1 VNIRIPSASAAV
13 RAAVAAVLGSALLI
27 PSMAYAA
34 EEQKKEEAKEAE
46 LEEITVTG
54 SRIVRRDLES
64 NSPTV
69 TVEGAAFSNRANLSV
84 ESALNELPQFA
95 ASLGFG
101 GAGGDTFR
109 NSQQGATA
117 NQFTPGGIA
126 NSALDPLN
134 TYNANNT
141 VGATSVSLRG
151 LGSNRTL
158 LLMNGRRLV
167 PVNASL
173 AVDTSSIPS
182 SALQRVEIVTGGASS
197 VYGADAVSGVVNFIL
212 KDNYEGAELD
222 LQYGITELGDNQN
235 LRLSGILGGNFGDGR
250 GNAFVGME
258 YSQRGVAWNA
268 DRGYNKE
275 RYRNPL
281 IAAGGNLYLMQYEP
295 TTAAV
300 QGTPVANPSAAV
312 MDAIYRSHN
321 ASYVNG
327 TVPVNSPIL
336 VNPNGTIFV
345 ANDPEGAL
353 GAQLNDGYEYKINN
367 LSGTWGYNNLKS
379 RLSSPSTRYSLF
391 SSAHFDFT
399 DDLRFYT
406 QATFAHNHSEFIST
420 PGLGQFTTYIALNRQ
435 SPVPTELGRLLDSR
449 LTPAAGPNPAV
460 SRANDPYTVSFPI
473 AALFPEAGSKS
484 DAMNFQFINGFSGN
498 LPVKDWTFDVF
509 NSYGKSRNVTTG
521 INAVSVQAL
530 RLLAGLPNYG
540 AMAGGDANRDGK
552 SDGYFNGPGT
562 GDLVDAPSNAVY
574 PHAYLKCTSGL
585 GPALYPSLYPGQSV
599 SADCLDSLTANPV
612 GVTEMMQDQVEGAI
626 QGGLFELPA
635 GDLRFA
641 LGGGWRVHRYDF
653 DPSDMISTTNI
664 FDVQANT
671 HPTNPAHASD
681 SVTEGFA
688 ELLVPVLK
696 DVPFFKHLNVELGY
710 RYSDYKYAGPV
721 STWKALADWAIT
733 PGLRLR
739 GGFQRANRAPN
750 LVELFDPGSSAV
762 QVGPGDP
769 CSASFTNSFGL
780 AGARY
785 SANPTFN
792 PQNAAKVRALC
803 RYQMGAAGADSY
815 YTRDTQN
822 AAFGGNLFGLFLV
835 GVNAVGNPHLKNE
848 KSDTWTVGTVLRS
861 PFEHPLARFTA
872 TVDWF
877 RIKVDDAI
885 FIPLLTTLSGSPLQG
900 CWDANVNPAL
910 ATLKGDGTDSADALA
925 AADAPLACRLVQRNP
940 SDGTILTNRD
950 TPYNNVGSIV
960 SEGVDFGLNWSASL
974 ADLGLKL
981 PGRISFG
988 ANASYMLTDKR
999 QSISGAQYEDFTGVA
1014 GRGGV
1019 RWSFTNTLGYFN
1031 GPLNASLNWRH
1042 YPSLTS
1048 LGRLQGTDLR
1058 QEGIDPYD
1066 ILDLSFGYSLSR
1078 NLSMRFGVQNLL
1090 DVDPPISGRNPGNP
1104 NILTARGFPTGKS
1117 EGSIATGVYDA
1128 LGRSYFAGFKLS
1140 F

>member
-1 VNIRIPSASAAV
+1 VDIRNPMSGSWAV
-13 RAAVAAVLGSALLI
+13 RTAVAAVLGSVLVL
-27 PSMAYAA
+27 PSIAYAA
-34 EEQKKEEAKEAE
+34 EEEKKEAV
-46 LEEITVTG
+46 LEEVTVTG
-54 SRIVRRDLES
+54 SRIVRKDLES

-69 TVEGAAFSNRANLSV
+69 TVEGEAFNNRANLSV
-84 ESALNELPQFA
+84 ESVLNELPQFA
-95 ASLGFG
+95 GSLGFG

-222 LQYGITELGDNQN
+222 VQYGLTEVGDNQN
-235 LRLSGILGGNFGDGR
+235 LRLSGILGGNFSDGR
-250 GNAFVGME
+250 GNAFLGME
-258 YSQRGVAWNA
+258 YSKRGAAWNA

-281 IAAGGNLYLMQYEP
+281 IGAGGNLYLTQYEP
-295 TTAAV
+295 TTAAQ
-300 QGTPVANPSAAV
+300 QGLAIANPSIAV
-312 MDAIYRSHN
+312 MDSIYRSHFP
-321 ASYVNG
+321 SHVNG
-327 TVPVNSPIL
+327 TVPVNTPIL

-345 ANDPEGAL
+345 AGDPEGAR
-353 GAQLNDGYEYKINN
+353 GAQLNDGYEYKIND
-367 LSGTWGYNNLKS
+367 LTGTWGQNNLKS

-406 QATFAHNHSEFIST
+406 QATFAHNSSEFISV
-420 PGLGQFTTYIALNRQ
+420 PGLGQFTSYIALKRVNPDGTRN
-435 SPVPTELGRLLDSR
+435 PVPSELGLLLDSR
-449 LTPAAGPNPAV
+449 LTPAAGAAPAV
-460 SRANDPYTVSFPI
+460 SRANDPYTISFPL
-473 AALFPEAGSKS
+473 AALFPEAGSRSK
-484 DAMNFQFINGFSGN
+484 ALNFQLTNGFSGN

-509 NSYGKSRNVTTG
+509 NSYGQSRNITTG
-521 INAVSVQAL
+521 INAVSIQAL
-530 RLLAGLPNYG
+530 RLLSGMPNYG

-552 SDGYFNGPGT
+552 SDGFFNNPT
-562 GDLVDAPSNAVY
+562 SPSDLVDAPSAAAY

-599 SADCLDSLTANPV
+599 SADCLDSLTVNPV

-641 LGGGWRVHRYDF
+641 LGAGWRVHRYDF
-653 DPSDMISTTNI
+653 EPSDMISTTNI

-681 SVTEGFA
+681 SVREGFA

-696 DVPFFKHLNVELGY
+696 DLPFARHLNLELGY

-733 PGLRLR
+733 PGIRLR

-762 QVGPGDP
+762 QIAPGDP
-769 CSASFTNSFGL
+769 CSASFTNSAGL
-780 AGARY
+780 GAAAY

-792 PQNAAKVRALC
+792 PQNAAKVRKLC
-803 RYQMGAAGADSY
+803 EYQMGAPGAASY
-815 YTRDTQN
+815 YQRDQTSGPF
-822 AAFGGNLFGLFLV
+822 ANLFGFFFV

-848 KSDTWTVGTVLRS
+848 KSDTWTVGTVFRS

-877 RIKVDDAI
+877 KITVDDAI
-885 FIPLLTTLSGSPLQG
+885 FIPQLSTLSGSPLQG

-910 ATLKGDGTDSADALA
+910 AALKGDGTDSADALA
-925 AADAPLACRLVQRNP
+925 AADAPLVCRMIQRSPDN
-940 SDGTILTNRD
+940 GTIITNRD
-950 TPYNNVGSIV
+950 TPYNNVGAIV
-960 SEGVDFGLNWSASL
+960 SEGVDLGFNWSASL
-974 ADLGLKL
+974 ADFGLKL
-981 PGRISFG
+981 PGRISYG
-988 ANASYMLTDKR
+988 VNANYMITDKR
-999 QSISGAQYEDFTGVA
+999 QSISGAPFEDYTGVA

-1019 RWSFTNTLGYFN
+1019 RWSFTNTLGYFT
-1031 GPLNASLNWRH
+1031 GPFNASLNWRH

-1048 LGRLQGTDLR
+1048 LGRLQGTDVR
-1058 QEGIDPYD
+1058 SEGIDPYD
-1066 ILDLSFGYSLSR
+1066 ILDLSFGYSLSA
-1078 NLSMRFGVQNLL
+1078 NLSVSR
-1090 DVDPPISGRNPGNP
+1090 R
-1104 NILTARGFPTGKS
+1104 
-1117 EGSIATGVYDA
+1117 
-1128 LGRSYFAGFKLS
+1128 
-1140 F
+1140 